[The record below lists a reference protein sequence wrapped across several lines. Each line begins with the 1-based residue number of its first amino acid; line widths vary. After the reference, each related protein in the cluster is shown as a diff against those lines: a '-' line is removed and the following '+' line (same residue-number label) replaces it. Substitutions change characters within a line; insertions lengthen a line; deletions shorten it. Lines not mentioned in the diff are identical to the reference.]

1 MFYWTKDVVIDPNDA
16 QQNTWYAGVFSGWGG
31 PPNGLGGLY
40 KTTNRG
46 QSWTRISNVDRV
58 TSCTFNPS
66 NANEIYM
73 TSEQDGLW
81 ICSNVNAPSPTFS
94 PVMNYPFRQPER
106 VFFNPNNAN
115 EIWVTS
121 FGNGMK
127 MGSVTATGVAEF
139 NDASLQVMPNPS
151 DGNFSIQWKGPATDA
166 TIYDLTGRTVQR
178 VRISEGSNALTIRE
192 AAGVYYLSA
201 GSRVMKLVV
210 QRP

>member
-1 MFYWTKDVVIDPNDA
+1 M
-16 QQNTWYAGVFSGWGG
+16 
-31 PPNGLGGLY
+31 Y

-46 QSWTRISNVDRV
+46 QSWTRISTVDRV

-81 ICSNVNAPSPTFS
+81 ICSNVNSGTPTFS

-106 VFFNPNNAN
+106 VFFNPNNTN

-127 MGSVTATGVAEF
+127 MGTLTATGVAEF
-139 NDASLQVMPNPS
+139 EKEETLQAMPNPS
-151 DGNFSIQWKGPATDA
+151 DGNFMVQWNGSATDA
-166 TIYDLTGRTVQR
+166 VIYDLAGRAVQH
-178 VRISEGSNALTIRE
+178 VRISEGSNRITIHE
-192 AAGVYYLSA
+192 APGVYYLSA

-210 QRP
+210 QRQ